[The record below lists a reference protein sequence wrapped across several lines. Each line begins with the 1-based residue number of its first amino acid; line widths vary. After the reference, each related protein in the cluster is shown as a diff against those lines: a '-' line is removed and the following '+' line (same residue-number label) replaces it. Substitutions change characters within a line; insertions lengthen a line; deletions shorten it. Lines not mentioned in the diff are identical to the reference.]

1 MTKES
6 ISRIRSCD
14 CSRHIILSMKCFF
27 LQKNCII
34 FLLLFISRSVAFL
47 LPSNSIPVINRRIQ
61 SCSSKENVAI
71 LFSRIDKFDSE
82 PEDVGDDADY
92 LTKDTNQG
100 REKDD
105 ITEDEADDDYI
116 GKFISDA
123 LEEKASTDETS
134 SEDEPSSL
142 IETKRMIEKQQEQID
157 LLMNLVKQQ
166 NKGELSSSQ
175 EAISRRRSSIE
186 QSSRSLQPKSSTNVA
201 PLKANLFIDGTWLY
215 YSLNTRNPDRCPI
228 IKKFGKG
235 WQNNYKVDWL
245 ALPKLICA
253 QMEKQRYSKVSQRL
267 SCGFRMHFPPSR
279 VLPPS
284 CNLHHLLY
292 SLDII
297 YKIR

>member
-1 MTKES
+1 
-6 ISRIRSCD
+6 
-14 CSRHIILSMKCFF
+14 MKCFF
-27 LQKNCII
+27 LQKSCII
-34 FLLLFISRSVAFL
+34 FLLLFISRSTAWV
-47 LPSNSIPVINRRIQ
+47 LPSNSIPVINRRIKPY
-61 SCSSKENVAI
+61 SSTI

-82 PEDVGDDADY
+82 PSPSEDVGDDADY
-92 LTKDTNQG
+92 ATKDTNQD

-105 ITEDEADDDYI
+105 LTDDEADDDYI

-123 LEEKASTDETS
+123 LEEKASTAETS
-134 SEDEPSSL
+134 SEDDEPSAL

-166 NKGELSSSQ
+166 NKGQVSSSQ
-175 EAISRRRSSIE
+175 EAIPRSRSNIDHQPS
-186 QSSRSLQPKSSTNVA
+186 QSSQSKASANVA

-215 YSLNTRNPDRCPI
+215 YSLNTRHPDRCPI

-267 SCGFRMHFPPSR
+267 RCEFRMRFLLSY
-279 VLPPS
+279 VLSTKCDPH
-284 CNLHHLLY
+284 CLLY
-292 SLDII
+292 SL
-297 YKIR
+297 